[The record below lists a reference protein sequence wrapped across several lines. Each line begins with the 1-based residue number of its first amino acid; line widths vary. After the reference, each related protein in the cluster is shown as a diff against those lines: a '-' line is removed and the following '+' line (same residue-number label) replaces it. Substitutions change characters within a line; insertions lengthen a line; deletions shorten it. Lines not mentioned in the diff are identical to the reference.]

1 MKAPITAKERG
12 TIMSINEATPEEWE
26 QASRKVYEMDKV
38 YKILTEDFQVTVV
51 REFCKLHAEIA
62 EDEAAR
68 EACSV
73 LMGYCK
79 PVTG

>member
-1 MKAPITAKERG
+1 MIETNLAAAERLISLSEKQ
-12 TIMSINEATPEEWE
+12 TDKRHHQMDINN
-26 QASRKVYEMDKV
+26 M
-38 YKILTEDFQVTVV
+38 LTDNFQVTVV

-62 EDEAAR
+62 EDEAVR
-68 EACSV
+68 KACSV

>member
-38 YKILTEDFQVTVV
+38 NKILTEDFQVTVV

-62 EDEAAR
+62 EDEAVR

-79 PVTG
+79 PVTC

>member
-1 MKAPITAKERG
+1 
-12 TIMSINEATPEEWE
+12 
-26 QASRKVYEMDKV
+26 MDKV
-38 YKILTEDFQVTVV
+38 NKILTEDFQVTVV

-62 EDEAAR
+62 EDEAVR
-68 EACSV
+68 KACSV